1 MTDKMYADRVL
12 QMALVRRNDFLNE
25 VQSLKEAKNDAGERI
40 FNEAE
45 IAERFG
51 VSVSHL
57 RRKIS
62 IITRIEIGKLSL
74 DALEMKGSGKSDSDI
89 AKELGLNENTVR
101 ALLC

>member
-1 MTDKMYADRVL
+1 MTEKMYADRVL

-40 FNEAE
+40 FTETE

-51 VSVSHL
+51 MTVTHL
-57 RRKIS
+57 RKKIS
-62 IITRIEIGKLSL
+62 LITKIQICELQLS
-74 DALEMKGSGKSDSDI
+74 ALELKGLGKSNSDI
-89 AKELGLNENTVR
+89 AKELGLNEATVR